1 MEETINYVNR
11 ALEALEVPPAETLT
25 ERLGALTVERFAVVG
40 RVMLAM
46 IYRDLPA

>member
-11 ALEALEVPPAETLT
+11 ALEACKVPPADTMK
-25 ERLGALTVERFAVVG
+25 ERLGALDVGEFAVVG

-46 IYRDLPA
+46 IYGDLPL